1 MPDGR
6 VVAGLSLSTSVVR
19 LLKRANMVDVS
30 TNWLPARRLCQA
42 NMTIQAPHIAINKI
56 VHDTVT
62 YRLVVSEATHAG
74 MEVSDSPEQSVVMLV
89 GETNTRVQAQVVL
102 VAVKRRNCTMIGVI
116 E

>member
-42 NMTIQAPHIAINKI
+42 SMTIQAPHIAMNPL
-56 VHDTVT
+56 T